1 MDGHAYLKIF
11 VALYV
16 LVNPLEGLPIF
27 LARTQNLQ
35 PRVRLNIGRTAALAV
50 TCIMLVAVAAGRGV
64 LQLFSISIGD
74 LTTAGGIIIF
84 LIAFK
89 MVLGPSGAGD
99 SSTPMSPEELRRF
112 GIVPL
117 ATPLLAGPGVIS
129 AVIVYASQG
138 PTGQGN
144 TLLDYVILSGIIVAV
159 GVATGIALRA
169 ASLLKRLLGETGID
183 VSTRISGILVA
194 AIAAGMIV
202 QGVKQCFPVLAH

>member
-1 MDGHAYLKIF
+1 
-11 VALYV
+11 
-16 LVNPLEGLPIF
+16 
-27 LARTQNLQ
+27 
-35 PRVRLNIGRTAALAV
+35 
-50 TCIMLVAVAAGRGV
+50 
-64 LQLFSISIGD
+64 
-74 LTTAGGIIIF
+74 
-84 LIAFK
+84 
-89 MVLGPSGAGD
+89 
-99 SSTPMSPEELRRF
+99 
-112 GIVPL
+112 
-117 ATPLLAGPGVIS
+117 VIS